1 MISPPHDRCIQTSP
15 LSMLPLGQCRVRRW
29 TRPHGERRL
38 AHVVRQVAHATVFS
52 RAFLFGV
59 AVSLLVGCSSVSIPP
74 TYTEDELKV
83 ICERHNGWWHPD
95 ELVGGFCEQKV

>member
-1 MISPPHDRCIQTSP
+1 MPRCLRSWLHDQPAARAPHPDVAAVHAPPRAVPGTP
-15 LSMLPLGQCRVRRW
+15 W

-59 AVSLLVGCSSVSIPP
+59 AVSLLVGCSSVPIPP

-95 ELVGGFCEQKV
+95 E